1 MKKSATILLVFA
13 LVCTLCG
20 CGKEEGKDFQTLADA
35 IERNDRWRSW
45 TMDTR
50 ITENEQEKTTIREM
64 DALKEN
70 TIYMIEQYNSN
81 NEDLTRVEK
90 TTEKDQDIFIVEE
103 ENEEEIVTYY
113 VRTEVLKQY
122 DAARSPIKEDLSLLN
137 TKYFDSKRS
146 EKDKKTILSFT
157 LKKEME
163 GDYSK
168 AAGSKQLIESD
179 TYEFVLNEAK
189 EIESFINEK
198 RYANDLDLKKQV
210 TYSEVGNTTIDF
222 SNIDTTIGKFE
233 APFDRATMD
242 PKDVQEL
249 PIYTFEY

>member
-1 MKKSATILLVFA
+1 MKKTATILLAFVLA
-13 LVCTLCG
+13 CTLCG
-20 CGKEEGKDFQTLADA
+20 CSKEEGKDFQTLTDA

-50 ITENEQEKTTIREM
+50 ITENEQEKTTIHEM
-64 DALKEN
+64 DALKEDAV
-70 TIYMIEQYNSN
+70 YMIEQYKSN
-81 NEDLTRVEK
+81 DEDLTRVEK
-90 TTEKDQDIFIVEE
+90 TTKKDQDIFIVED
-103 ENEEEIVTYY
+103 ENGKDIVTYY
-113 VRTEVLKQY
+113 VQTEVLKQY
-122 DAARSPIKEDLSLLN
+122 DATRSPVKEDLSLLN

-146 EKDKKTILSFT
+146 EKDDKTILTFT

-168 AAGSKQLIESD
+168 AARSKQLIKSD

-198 RYANDLDLKKQV
+198 MYADDLDLKKQV
-210 TYSEVGNTTIDF
+210 TYSNVGDTTIDF
-222 SNIDTTIGKFE
+222 NNIDSTIGKFE
-233 APFDRATMD
+233 APFDRETMD
-242 PKDVQEL
+242 PADVQDL